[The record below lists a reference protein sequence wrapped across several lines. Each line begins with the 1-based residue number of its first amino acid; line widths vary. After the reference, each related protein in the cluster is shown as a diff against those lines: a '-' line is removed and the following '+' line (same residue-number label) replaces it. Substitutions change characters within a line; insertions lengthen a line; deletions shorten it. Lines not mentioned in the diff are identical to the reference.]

1 MAATKMVFQIWK
13 TSVLEDFQITS
24 RKSSRGLPES
34 LLTESSPM
42 SPFHNRSECFG
53 FSDLDLDMQVFQI
66 QKTSVLEDF
75 QITSRKSSRGLP
87 ESLLTESSPMSP
99 FHNRSECFG
108 NCSSS
113 PAVAA
118 VLLWRPPGLTFSFS
132 FSSESLLLVL
142 IVVSPFV
149 FYGCLR
155 RGDDPDPVQ
164 IQSLLALGETLT
176 GKEILFA
183 SLRIG

>member
-1 MAATKMVFQIWK
+1 MRILHGRDEVAKKEGKTAKEPKLFLVILMLGLEMIITHNSVDNEFQCFCSATDHKYFYNIM
-13 TSVLEDFQITS
+13 
-24 RKSSRGLPES
+24 
-34 LLTESSPM
+34 
-42 SPFHNRSECFG
+42 FHRF
-53 FSDLDLDMQVFQI
+53 
-66 QKTSVLEDF
+66 
-75 QITSRKSSRGLP
+75 R
-87 ESLLTESSPMSP
+87 
-99 FHNRSECFG
+99 G